1 LTHWDWE
8 VERLFIRNCLTDI
21 KHLTVVHPNDS
32 VQTVLDQMAD
42 HLSLPVTEPDAT
54 FVGIVSKRTIFDV
67 FREEAK
73 RGVSFAEFCTR
84 PVGPCVNT
92 SITSLSLNS
101 HFEETIDII
110 IRHPFVPIVE
120 SGKLIGIV
128 KRGDV
133 NRALSVAFAT
143 NVEAHRLLLGLADV
157 EGALYQVFS
166 VTHRLGINVITAVTF
181 DADEHPL
188 NRRMILK
195 VEKSSNLDEL
205 VQHLERAGF
214 MIIEVTR

>member
-1 LTHWDWE
+1 
-8 VERLFIRNCLTDI
+8 VERLFIRNCLTETR
-21 KHLTVVHPNDS
+21 HLTVVHPEDS
-32 VQTVLDQMAD
+32 VAAVLDQMAD
-42 HLSLPVTEPDAT
+42 HLSLPCTEQDGT
-54 FVGIVSKRTIFDV
+54 FVGIVSKRTIFDA
-67 FREEAK
+67 FREAAEQ
-73 RGVSFAEFCTR
+73 GVSFAEFKEQPIR
-84 PVGPCVNT
+84 PCIDT
-92 SITSLSLNS
+92 SITPLSLNS

-120 SGKLIGIV
+120 SGKLVGIV

-133 NRALSVAFAT
+133 NHALSVVFAT

-195 VEKSSNLDEL
+195 VEKNCNLDEL
-205 VQHLERAGF
+205 VHHLERAGF
-214 MIIEVTR
+214 LIIDVSR